1 MLTYMQF
8 TQSSMTRYPY
18 MAESQVEKNHS
29 PEVPDVATR
38 VVQATGIAMKAKK
51 EPAVAARPDAT

>member
-1 MLTYMQF
+1 MQF